1 MSKGAVEA
9 LPLLLARE
17 LAGRDVTVN
26 AVAPGPTDTPLF
38 REGKPQELID
48 RIAAMN
54 PSRRLGT
61 PGDVA
66 EVVSTLAGP
75 ARWINGQV
83 LFVNGGAA

>member
-1 MSKGAVEA
+1 
-9 LPLLLARE
+9 
-17 LAGRDVTVN
+17 
-26 AVAPGPTDTPLF
+26 
-38 REGKPQELID
+38 
-48 RIAAMN
+48 MN
-54 PSRRLGT
+54 LSRRLGT